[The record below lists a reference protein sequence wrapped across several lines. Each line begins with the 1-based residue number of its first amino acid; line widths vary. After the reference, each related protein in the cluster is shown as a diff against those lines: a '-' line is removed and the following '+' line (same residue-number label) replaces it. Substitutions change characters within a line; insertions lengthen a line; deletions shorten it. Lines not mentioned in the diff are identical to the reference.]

1 MLSTSRNQ
9 TYARIVA
16 RGAAMGLGLIAGS
29 QIAAAAPSSVKIATA
44 PLVSPSSAD
53 GYYGAATTHT
63 YGAFGYGTGSANP
76 RPPEIV
82 ELARAL
88 KNDPD
93 LIYEYVRNT
102 IKVNFSYGLQ
112 KGALGTIIDHSG
124 TPFDQAQLFVELLRQ
139 SGYTASYKRG
149 TIN

>member
-1 MLSTSRNQ
+1 MVL
-9 TYARIVA
+9 AA
-16 RGAAMGLGLIAGS
+16 LAGAALHVAE
-29 QIAAAAPSSVKIATA
+29 AAPSSVKIATA
-44 PLVSPSSAD
+44 PLVSPTSAT
-53 GYYGAATTHT
+53 GYYGSASTHT
-63 YGAFGYGTGSANP
+63 YGTFGYGTGSSNP

-112 KGALGTIIDHSG
+112 KGALGAIIDNSG
-124 TPFDQAQLFVELLRQ
+124 TSFDQ
-139 SGYTASYKRG
+139 
-149 TIN
+149 